1 MIGLFSL
8 SGGSLT
14 FTLYYVLLVCTTFS
28 QGERMVPYQLD
39 KLKKDSKELDHC
51 IARMNKEGRGDRVSQ
66 LQMKKAHID
75 SYIEKMTESK
85 YKYH

>member
-1 MIGLFSL
+1 
-8 SGGSLT
+8 
-14 FTLYYVLLVCTTFS
+14 
-28 QGERMVPYQLD
+28 MVPYQLD

-51 IARMNKEGRGDRVSQ
+51 IARMNKEGRGDRASQ

-75 SYIEKMTESK
+75 SYIEKMTEQK